1 MKSLLSEKES
11 ESEFSKCALCLKCFS
26 SEANLIRHSKTCR
39 GRGLFSCDLCGTH
52 ASSLSMFTSHIETEH
67 KMRNNK
73 FLKVNSF
80 NPENM
85 RSSKKYKKS
94 GTRNSANKEK
104 GKTYHFLIKTYAAKP
119 LCSSKNILTIKHK
132 RFFETPNSGGRG

>member
-1 MKSLLSEKES
+1 
-11 ESEFSKCALCLKCFS
+11 
-26 SEANLIRHSKTCR
+26 
-39 GRGLFSCDLCGTH
+39 
-52 ASSLSMFTSHIETEH
+52 
-67 KMRNNK
+67 MRNNK

-104 GKTYHFLIKTYAAKP
+104 GK
-119 LCSSKNILTIKHK
+119 NISFSYKKLMQLSLFAPARIY
-132 RFFETPNSGGRG
+132 

>member
-1 MKSLLSEKES
+1 
-11 ESEFSKCALCLKCFS
+11 
-26 SEANLIRHSKTCR
+26 
-39 GRGLFSCDLCGTH
+39 
-52 ASSLSMFTSHIETEH
+52 MFTSHIETEH

-104 GKTYHFLIKTYAAKP
+104 GKNISFSYKKTYAAKP

-132 RFFETPNSGGRG
+132 RFFET